1 MSKKDNHNT
10 IELITYYLNTTEKKY
25 SINSMFKKKNIF

>member
-10 IELITYYLNTTEKKY
+10 IELITYYLNTTEKKVFY
-25 SINSMFKKKNIF
+25 KFNI